1 VRSKFSVGG
10 RCRVM
15 WLHSSLVVGFF
26 QVPDSVAPRPLGNPK
41 VPGQG
46 LVFCG
51 TRVKSGHAHGGVEYR
66 PPIGTNSHA
75 EPGLPVKQGRLALAG
90 RHGTDPSSA
99 LLADPLSAPKTCRCA
114 ATHQALCC

>member
-1 VRSKFSVGG
+1 VSCDCTV
-10 RCRVM
+10 VW
-15 WLHSSLVVGFF
+15 WLAFF
-26 QVPDSVAPRPLGNPK
+26 QVPDSVVPRPLGNPE

-51 TRVKSGHAHGGVEYR
+51 TRVRSGGVEYR

-114 ATHQALCC
+114 ATHQAMCC